1 MKNLT
6 QIIFAFFCFCLP
18 TLMQAQK
25 DDDSRYLVG
34 AVPEIDGKVVFTQEF
49 NIPGMSQDEIYN
61 RVLTWMETDL
71 KKNENNSR
79 VVYSNP
85 DKGQIVGIGEEWI
98 VFKSTALSLDRTE
111 IQYQLTAT
119 CQPEKCILEIGKIR
133 YEYREGEEKYTAEEW
148 ITENELRESSKTLPP
163 DKVTST
169 AYIAVRMSDNK
180 IVGMINFR
188 HHINHPILSTWGGHI
203 GYSVRPCER
212 KKGYATEML
221 RQVIIN
227 CKIYGLDKI
236 LVTCDKDNIG
246 SKKAIITNGGLFE
259 KDIEVDGDTI
269 GRYWI
274 KLQ

>member
-1 MKNLT
+1 MEIKL
-6 QIIFAFFCFCLP
+6 IKP
-18 TLMQAQK
+18 TLEYANDIMEYKKEFLQRG
-25 DDDSRYLVG
+25 DSM
-34 AVPEIDGKVVFTQEF
+34 DGCG
-49 NIPGMSQDEIYN
+49 N
-61 RVLTWMETDL
+61 L
-71 KKNENNSR
+71 
-79 VVYSNP
+79 
-85 DKGQIVGIGEEWI
+85 
-98 VFKSTALSLDRTE
+98 
-111 IQYQLTAT
+111 
-119 CQPEKCILEIGKIR
+119 
-133 YEYREGEEKYTAEEW
+133 RECSTAEEW

-259 KDIEVDGDTI
+259 KDMEVDGDTI
-269 GRYWI
+269 ERYWI